1 MFTKI
6 DHVELIPMNFE
17 RSIKFYTDVLGF
29 KLTWRVKPKNS
40 KWTEIVFLEL
50 GGSQIEIKKIK
61 NPVAPDSTMRVG
73 VPRFALLADDL
84 DETLTILKAKGVIPV
99 GQVRI
104 AIGPGDSKLK
114 LAEIKDPDGLSIELM
129 ERS

>member
-6 DHVELIPMNFE
+6 DHVELIPVDFE
-17 RSIKFYTDVLGF
+17 RSIEFYTDILNF
-29 KLTWRVKPKNS
+29 KLVWRVKPSGS
-40 KWTEIVFLEL
+40 KWDEIVFLEL
-50 GGSQIEIKKIK
+50 GGSQIEVKLIKDPEPLDGI
-61 NPVAPDSTMRVG
+61 VRVG
-73 VPRFALLADDL
+73 VPRFALLADNL
-84 DETLTILKAKGVIPV
+84 DKTLSLLKAKGVVPV

-104 AIGPGDSKLK
+104 TNGPGGSKLK